1 MPEMVSVYMRFCAES
16 EMSMRLQSAER
27 AQQAVVEEIYE
38 IDVVD
43 MFGTFLPLFCWVVR
57 YTNVI
62 QILSALRSSWIRTE
76 MVSCLPSAS
85 KA

>member
-1 MPEMVSVYMRFCAES
+1 MPEMVSAYMRFCAEP

-27 AQQAVVEEIYE
+27 AQQAAVEEIYE

-62 QILSALRSSWIRTE
+62 QILPALRSSWIRAET
-76 MVSCLPSAS
+76 AS
-85 KA
+85 RLRSSLKA

>member
-1 MPEMVSVYMRFCAES
+1 MPEMVSVYMRFCTEP
-16 EMSMRLQSAER
+16 EMSMRPRSAER
-27 AQQAVVEEIYE
+27 ARQAAVEEIYK
-38 IDVVD
+38 IDVID

-62 QILSALRSSWIRTE
+62 QILPALRSSWIHGETASRPH
-76 MVSCLPSAS
+76 SSS